1 MGVFQLSEPLRLAA
15 ALPRSFR
22 HAKRGC
28 SERKGCYVRAE
39 QG

>member
-1 MGVFQLSEPLRLAA
+1 MGVFQLSEPLGLAA
-15 ALPRSFR
+15 ARPRSFR